1 MIQSLTSSFQKYS
14 FTSKQRSAV
23 LESMVKI
30 KIERERRP
38 YCIHIYDEDCT
49 TNIYLSI
56 PLGLNP
62 LIYSLKT

>member
-1 MIQSLTSSFQKYS
+1 MIQSLTSSFQKYR

-49 TNIYLSI
+49 TNIYLF
-56 PLGLNP
+56 L
-62 LIYSLKT
+62 